1 MQHNHIL
8 VKPIKNK
15 RKLKKKKLAQLVE
28 HPFYTRQV
36 KCSNHL
42 FLTTYQKK
50 SKYRDLAVWY
60 LDNSKY
66 RTVLFPFILFTMY

>member
-1 MQHNHIL
+1 MATGEARVYNNIL

-50 SKYRDLAVWY
+50 SKL
-60 LDNSKY
+60 
-66 RTVLFPFILFTMY
+66 